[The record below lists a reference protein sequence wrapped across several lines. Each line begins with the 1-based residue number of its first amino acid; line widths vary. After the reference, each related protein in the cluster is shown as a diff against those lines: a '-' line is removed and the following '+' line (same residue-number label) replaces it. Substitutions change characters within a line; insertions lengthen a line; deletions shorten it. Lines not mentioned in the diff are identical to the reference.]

1 MCKDVWTNETWLDRR
16 ILTLVVCFKLILQKL
31 MFRSWFFF
39 CRVKRVAF
47 ARNDSWSWKLSK
59 AMKLNCGRRIVPG
72 VWYSFLLLNRV
83 VLLPFMVFGLLT
95 VFPQGWRLSKSFEC
109 RLFFRVFPFLGMSEE
124 VLLDG
129 VNVMCKDVWT
139 NETWLDCCI
148 LTLLLLLNIVLCS
161 GC

>member
-1 MCKDVWTNETWLDRR
+1 MQRCLDQWN
-16 ILTLVVCFKLILQKL
+16 LIGQTYTDTCGLFQNNTPEVNVQVL
-31 MFRSWFFF
+31 FFF
-39 CRVKRVAF
+39 CRVKRSAF

-59 AMKLNCGRRIVPG
+59 AMKLDCGRRLVPG

-95 VFPQGWRLSKSFEC
+95 VFPQGWRLSKAFEC
-109 RLFFRVFPFLGMSEE
+109 RLLFRVFPFLGMSEE

-148 LTLLLLLNIVLCS
+148 LTLLFLLNIVLCS